1 MNRSAFFLAV
11 AGFLACSVIGFRSSA
26 DSPSGLQ
33 PLKFR
38 PLPLGNIKPAGWLKE
53 QLRIQADGLSGHLD
67 EFWPDIKDSGWIGGK
82 AEGWERAPYW
92 LDGVVPL
99 AYLLQDSVLKAKV
112 QRYMDYALT
121 HQAEDGWLGPEKSAT
136 GKYQA
141 RDPWPVF
148 VMLKALTQYQEATS
162 DPRVIPAIT
171 RYLKCLQGQINQ
183 RPLFEWNRMRWQDG
197 VLTAYWL
204 YEKTGETWLLDLARK
219 MKEQGYD
226 WEAHFRDL
234 PYKEKVQKWEHE
246 SHVVN
251 NAMGIKTPAVC
262 FRLSGSPTDS
272 AMGWRAIETLDKYHG
287 QVSGIFSGDENFAGR
302 MPSQGTET
310 CAVVEYLF
318 SLETLIQAIDDPAF
332 GDRLEQIAFNAL
344 PAPFKPDMWARQY
357 VQQANQPVAK
367 VSKERIYTTNG
378 EKANLFGLET
388 NYGCCTANMHQGW
401 PKFASHLW
409 MQTAD
414 GGIAAV
420 AYAPSQMLTT
430 LKGVSVSMEMVTE
443 YPFSSQIK
451 IRVKTAKPVSFPLY
465 VRIPGWVTSGELNV
479 SDLPGDH
486 TRGEG
491 STLGQPKADT
501 AGFKIINRE
510 WPGTSELLLTLR
522 MPVRAER
529 RYNNSISL
537 WRGPLVFSL
546 DIGEEWKKLAGEEPH
561 ADWEVLPTSPW
572 NYGLAVDEKS
582 LPEDVVV
589 ETKPIAGNPF
599 NPSDAPVLLKVKG
612 RRILAWDLEK
622 NAAAAPPPSPVS
634 SSEPL
639 ETLTLIPYGA
649 AKLRIT
655 EFPVLKAH

>member
-1 MNRSAFFLAV
+1 MNRSALFLAV
-11 AGFLACSVIGFRSSA
+11 AGLLAASVIGFRSSA
-26 DSPSGLQ
+26 DSASGLQ

-38 PLPLGNIKPAGWLKE
+38 PLPLGSVKPNGWLKD

-99 AYLLQDSVLKAKV
+99 AYLLDDPALKAKV
-112 QRYMDYALT
+112 QRYMDFALT
-121 HQAEDGWLGPEKSAT
+121 HQAEDGWLGPDKSAK

-162 DPRVIPAIT
+162 DQRVVPAIT
-171 RYLKCLQGQINQ
+171 RYLKCLHSQISQ
-183 RPLFEWNRMRWQDG
+183 RPLFDWNRMRWQDG
-197 VLTAYWL
+197 VLTVFWL
-204 YEKTGETWLLDLARK
+204 YERTGESWLLDLARK

-226 WEAHFRDL
+226 WQAHFRNL
-234 PYKEKVQKWEHE
+234 PHKEKVLKWEHE

-251 NAMGIKTPAVC
+251 NAMAIKTAAIC
-262 FRLSGSPTDS
+262 FRLSGSPAD
-272 AMGWRAIETLDKYHG
+272 AEMGWRAIETLDKYHG

-310 CAVVEYLF
+310 CAVVEYLY

-367 VSKERIYTTNG
+367 VSKEKIYTTNG
-378 EKANLFGLET
+378 EKANVFGLET

-401 PKFASHLW
+401 PKFVSHLW

-420 AYAPSQMLTT
+420 AYAPSQVSTT
-430 LKGVSVSMEMVTE
+430 VKQVPVSIQLVTD
-443 YPFSSQIK
+443 YPFSNRLK
-451 IRVKTAKPVSFPLY
+451 ILVQTPKPVSFPLY
-465 VRIPGWVTSGELNV
+465 LRIPAWAESGSLSV
-479 SDLPGDH
+479 KGPGKGVKRDL
-486 TRGEG
+486 RQ
-491 STLGQPKADT
+491 SRANT
-501 AGFKIINRE
+501 ARFETINRE
-510 WPGTSELLLTLR
+510 WQGTTEVLLTLE
-522 MPVRAER
+522 MPVRTER
-529 RYNNSISL
+529 RYNNAVAL
-537 WRGPLVFSL
+537 WRGPLAFSL
-546 DIGEEWKKLAGEEPH
+546 KIGEDWKKIAGEEPH
-561 ADWEVLPTSPW
+561 ADWEVLPTTPW
-572 NYGLAVDEKS
+572 NYGLETDEERLSKS
-582 LPEDVVV
+582 VTV
-589 ETKPIAGNPF
+589 ETKAVARNPF
-599 NPSDAPVLLKVKG
+599 DPTQAPVVIKVKG
-612 RRILAWDLEK
+612 RRIPQWDLEK
-622 NAAAAPPPSPVS
+622 NAAAAPPASPVTS
-634 SSEPL
+634 TEPL

-655 EFPVLKAH
+655 EFPVLKAQ

>member
-1 MNRSAFFLAV
+1 MNRSAFFFAIASLLV
-11 AGFLACSVIGFRSSA
+11 VSVIGFRSRV

-38 PLPLGNIKPAGWLKE
+38 PLPLGAIKPTGWLKD

-99 AYLLQDSVLKAKV
+99 AYLLDDLVLKAKV

-162 DPRVIPAIT
+162 DPRVVPVVT
-171 RYLKCLQGQINQ
+171 KYLRCLQGQISQ

-197 VLTAYWL
+197 VLTVYWL
-204 YEKTGETWLLDLARK
+204 YDKTGEPWLLDLANK
-219 MKEQGYD
+219 MREQGYD

-234 PYKEKVQKWEHE
+234 PHKQKVQKWEHE

-251 NAMGIKTPAVC
+251 NAMGIKTAAVC
-262 FRLSGSPTDS
+262 FRLSGSPAD
-272 AMGWRAIETLDKYHG
+272 AEMGWKAIETLDKYHG
-287 QVSGIFSGDENFAGR
+287 QVSGIFSGDENFSGR

-318 SLETLIQAIDDPAF
+318 SLETLIEAIDDPVF

-357 VQQANQPVAK
+357 VQQANQPVAR

-378 EKANLFGLET
+378 EKANVFGLET

-420 AYAPSQMLTT
+420 AYAPSR
-430 LKGVSVSMEMVTE
+430 VSTDVKQVPVSIELVTE
-443 YPFSSQIK
+443 YPFSNQLKVI
-451 IRVKTAKPVSFPLY
+451 VQTPKPVSFPLY
-465 VRIPGWVTSGELNV
+465 LRIPGWVESGALSVKGPGKGFKKDLHRAKGGTARFETIIREWQGTTEVLLTLNV
-479 SDLPGDH
+479 S
-486 TRGEG
+486 
-491 STLGQPKADT
+491 
-501 AGFKIINRE
+501 
-510 WPGTSELLLTLR
+510 
-522 MPVRAER
+522 VRVEK
-529 RYNNSISL
+529 RYNHAVAL

-546 DIGEEWKKLAGEEPH
+546 KIGEDWRKIAGEEPH
-561 ADWEVLPTSPW
+561 ADWEVQPTTPW
-572 NYGLAVDEKS
+572 NYALAIDEKN
-582 LPEDVVV
+582 LAKAVTV
-589 ETKPIAGNPF
+589 EMRPVSGNPF
-599 NPSDAPVLLKVKG
+599 DPSQAPVVMKVKG
-612 RRILAWDLEK
+612 RRLPQWDLEK
-622 NAAAAPPPSPVS
+622 NAAAAPPLSPVS

-655 EFPVLKAH
+655 EFPMLKAQ

>member
-1 MNRSAFFLAV
+1 MKGQSVLFLV
-11 AGFLACSVIGFRSSA
+11 IAGLVTLSGA
-26 DSPSGLQ
+26 PQPGLQ
-33 PLKFR
+33 PLKLK
-38 PLPLGNIKPAGWLKE
+38 PLPLGGIRPTGWIKQ
-53 QLRIQADGLSGHLD
+53 QLRIQADGLTGHLD

-92 LDGVVPL
+92 LDGLVPL
-99 AYLLQDSVLKAKV
+99 AYLLDDPQLKAKV
-112 QRYMDYALT
+112 QKYVDYALT

-136 GKYQA
+136 GKYKA

-148 VMLKALTQYQEATS
+148 VMLKALTQYHEATS
-162 DPRVIPAIT
+162 DPRVIPAVT
-171 RYLKCLQGQINQ
+171 RFLRCLDQQVTD

-197 VLTAYWL
+197 ALSVYWL
-204 YEKTGETWLLDLARK
+204 YERTGEAWLLELARK
-219 MKEQGYD
+219 MKAQGYN
-226 WEAHFRDL
+226 WEAHFANL
-234 PYKEKVQKWEHE
+234 PHKERVQKWEHE

-251 NAMGIKTPAVC
+251 NAMGVKSPAVS
-262 FRLSGSPTDS
+262 FRLSGSEADA
-272 AMGWRAIETLDKYHG
+272 AMGRKAIDTLDRCHG

-318 SLETLIQAIDDPAF
+318 SLETMIQAIDDPAF

-378 EKANLFGLET
+378 EKANVYGLET

-401 PKFASHLW
+401 PKFVSHLW

-420 AYAPSQMLTT
+420 AYAPSRVSTT
-430 LKGVSVSMEMVTE
+430 VQGVPVSIELVTD
-443 YPFSSQIK
+443 YPFSNK
-451 IRVKTAKPVSFPLY
+451 LKFVVDVAKPVKFPLHL
-465 VRIPGWVTSGELNV
+465 RIPGWAEACSLFVAGQGQRAGAKAKTSRFETV
-479 SDLPGDH
+479 
-486 TRGEG
+486 
-491 STLGQPKADT
+491 
-501 AGFKIINRE
+501 NRE
-510 WPGTSELLLTLR
+510 WRGKTEVLLAFEMPLR
-522 MPVRAER
+522 LEK
-529 RYNNSISL
+529 RYNNATAL

-546 DIGEEWKKLAGEEPH
+546 KIGEDWKKIAGEEPH
-561 ADWEVLPTSPW
+561 ADWEVLPTTPW
-572 NYGLAVDEKS
+572 NYGLAIDEKNLS
-582 LPEDVVV
+582 KSVTV
-589 ETKPIAGNPF
+589 EERAVSRNPF
-599 NPSDAPVLLKVKG
+599 NQAEAPVVLKVKG
-612 RRILAWDLEK
+612 RRIPQWGIEK

-655 EFPVLKAH
+655 EFPVVK